1 MKNLVL
7 IIILSLLLPKVNAQ
21 ISEKYFLVDFA
32 IKEGS
37 ILTNESNKDI
47 RDLYF
52 NKLSS
57 IFNKLNHV
65 IIDNQS
71 NYQIVSDFHI
81 KSNKTS
87 KAGFMTIG
95 VYNIELTIHLINKL
109 DNKTYK
115 TFVQSKEYTSNTEA
129 ECVRNFINDIDIDK
143 NTLDDFIIVGR
154 NKMLEFY
161 SKNCN
166 EILNSVKKYQTV
178 GELEK
183 ALAICATIPSDVS
196 CFERVDTIAN
206 SLYTALSYKMD
217 NAIFLTAQNLIN
229 NSDYETAINKLKEIS
244 IYSKFYSQAQNTSSQ
259 ITSFLLLQREL
270 DKKKELKAKETELKK
285 AEVELQQKKNEL
297 QVGINTTNKEIAN
310 IKADAEK
317 IIRTQEIAAE
327 KEIKSQEI
335 DAQIRRD
342 ELNKARQEEENNSQ
356 LRREELAIQRKEME
370 IDASQQRQRN
380 NLIGDYF
387 LKSLAQPSSSFTII
401 R

>member
-1 MKNLVL
+1 MKNLALTIV
-7 IIILSLLLPKVNAQ
+7 LSLLLSKVNAQ
-21 ISEKYFLVDFA
+21 TSEKYFLVNFA

-37 ILTNESNKDI
+37 ILTIESNKDI
-47 RDLYF
+47 RDLYY

-57 IFNKLNHV
+57 IFDTINHV

-81 KSNKTS
+81 KSSKTS

-95 VYNIELTIHLINKL
+95 VYNIELTVYLINKL
-109 DNKTYK
+109 DNITYK
-115 TFVQSKEYTSNTEA
+115 TFVQSKDYAANTES
-129 ECVRNFINDIDIDK
+129 ECVRSFINDFVIEK
-143 NTLDDFIIVGR
+143 KALDDFILVGR

-161 SKNCN
+161 SNNCN
-166 EILNSVKKYQTV
+166 EIINSVKKYQTV
-178 GELEK
+178 GEVEK
-183 ALAICATIPSDVS
+183 ALAICATIPPDVA
-196 CFERVDTIAN
+196 CFERIDTIAN

-244 IYSKFYSQAQNTSSQ
+244 IYSKFYNQAQNTSIQ
-259 ITSFLLLQREL
+259 ITSFLLAQREL
-270 DKKKELKAKETELKK
+270 EKKKELKTKETELKN
-285 AEVELQQKKNEL
+285 AEVELQQKKNEM
-297 QVGINTTNKEIAN
+297 QAGINATNKKIAL
-310 IKADAEK
+310 IKVEAEK
-317 IIRTQEIAAE
+317 IIRTQEIEAE

-335 DAQIRRD
+335 DAQVRRD
-342 ELNKARQEEENNSQ
+342 ELNKARQLDENNSQ

-387 LKSLAQPSSSFTII
+387 LKSLTQPSSSFTII